1 MEKELLDQ
9 QVLAMYDVR
18 GIQSYIFKSNAA
30 KEIVGASAL
39 VEKIITE
46 GLQAYVRM
54 QENGA
59 AGEKSAE
66 QKTAKAWSRYMTD
79 WTRDD
84 PNAFLENPEV
94 EMQIM
99 FIGGGNAYVLFRHG
113 SECAKVNR
121 FLAKYLLDRT
131 YSLNLAVA
139 VVKRTESYA
148 DDYES
153 INNRLREI
161 KASMPLNMPIGALPF
176 MAADSI
182 TGAPL
187 THKDRDGNYY
197 STEASLKRAAFPKQ
211 EDEKIFDNMVTE
223 KGSSST
229 LAVFHIDGNSMG
241 NTIKTKMEGKTNYGE
256 AVKEMRNLSKQISGT
271 FRQTVDEMRAY
282 MDSLTPKI
290 RDTKDHKLYREII
303 VAGDDITFVCNAKL
317 AIPAVKFF
325 LENISKKGEFSACGG
340 IAFFNSHFPFSD
352 AYQIAEACCES
363 AKKRAKQA
371 ECKGTDNKIGNF
383 LDYQICTNIRASE
396 LDAYRDRHYM
406 VDGKSFIFRPY
417 YVPFEEDKWN
427 MNGKN
432 DCYNISKLIYWL
444 NYFAQ
449 GEKSQEEPMARSKA
463 KKLRDTIPMGVDEI
477 NSEISFL
484 ESRGYAEPKK
494 AVEEVKKTAG
504 GNDREAVMKEA
515 AIWYDALEIMDW
527 LIKEDE

>member
-1 MEKELLDQ
+1 
-9 QVLAMYDVR
+9 
-18 GIQSYIFKSNAA
+18 
-30 KEIVGASAL
+30 
-39 VEKIITE
+39 
-46 GLQAYVRM
+46 
-54 QENGA
+54 
-59 AGEKSAE
+59 
-66 QKTAKAWSRYMTD
+66 MTD

-148 DDYES
+148 DDYDL

-241 NTIKTKMEGKTNYGE
+241 NTIKT
-256 AVKEMRNLSKQISGT
+256 AFAR
-271 FRQTVDEMRAY
+271 
-282 MDSLTPKI
+282 SLG
-290 RDTKDHKLYREII
+290 RHE
-303 VAGDDITFVCNAKL
+303 AGDFGAFAQK
-317 AIPAVKFF
+317 AHFKP
-325 LENISKKGEFSACGG
+325 SAAHSGHAG
-340 IAFFNSHFPFSD
+340 N
-352 AYQIAEACCES
+352 Q
-363 AKKRAKQA
+363 
-371 ECKGTDNKIGNF
+371 IGNGITR
-383 LDYQICTNIRASE
+383 QIFG
-396 LDAYRDRHYM
+396 H
-406 VDGKSFIFRPY
+406 DGSSVCCGF
-417 YVPFEEDKWN
+417 VV
-427 MNGKN
+427 
-432 DCYNISKLIYWL
+432 
-444 NYFAQ
+444 A
-449 GEKSQEEPMARSKA
+449 
-463 KKLRDTIPMGVDEI
+463 
-477 NSEISFL
+477 
-484 ESRGYAEPKK
+484 
-494 AVEEVKKTAG
+494 
-504 GNDREAVMKEA
+504 
-515 AIWYDALEIMDW
+515 
-527 LIKEDE
+527 

>member
-1 MEKELLDQ
+1 MKEELMNQ

-39 VEKIITE
+39 VEKIITNGLREYVQAQKKNE
-46 GLQAYVRM
+46 GDKGIVDT
-54 QENGA
+54 EGA
-59 AGEKSAE
+59 TGI
-66 QKTAKAWSRYMTD
+66 SRYMTD
-79 WTRDD
+79 WKNDD
-84 PNAFLENPEV
+84 PAAFLKNPEV

-113 SECAKVNR
+113 SECKKVNH

-139 VVKRTESYA
+139 VVPKTDSYEN
-148 DDYES
+148 DYGA
-153 INNRLREI
+153 INDKMREI
-161 KASMPLNMPIGALPF
+161 KASMPLNMPMGALPF

-187 THKDRDGNYY
+187 TRKERDGNYY
-197 STEASLKRAAFPKQ
+197 STEAGLKRAAFPEQ

-223 KGSSST
+223 KGNSST
-229 LAVFHIDGNSMG
+229 LAVFHVDGNSMG
-241 NTIKTKMEGKTNYGE
+241 NKIRETMNGIKGYEDAIPKMRE
-256 AVKEMRNLSKQISGT
+256 LSLNISRQ
-271 FRQTVDEMRAY
+271 FRAAVDEMKAY
-282 MDSLTPKI
+282 MDSIAPRIK
-290 RDTKDHKLYREII
+290 DTKGHKLYREII

-325 LENISKKGEFSACGG
+325 LENIGKKGEFSACGG

-352 AYQIAEACCES
+352 AYQVAEACCES

-371 ECKGTDNKIGNF
+371 ECKGDNDKIGNF

-396 LDAYRDRHYM
+396 LEAYRDRHYT
-406 VDGKSFIFRPY
+406 VEGKTFIFRPY
-417 YVPFEEDKWN
+417 YVPFEKDDWN

-432 DCYNISKLIYWL
+432 DCYNISRLIYWL
-444 NYFAQ
+444 RYFT
-449 GEKSQEEPMARSKA
+449 QEEDAEDLADTSIARSKA
-463 KKLRDTIPMGVDEI
+463 KSLRDTIPMGETELK
-477 NSEISFL
+477 SELSFL
-484 ESRGYAEPKK
+484 KSRGYGKLKAEYEKD
-494 AVEEVKKTAG
+494 VRT
-504 GNDREAVMKEA
+504 A

-527 LIKEDE
+527 TIKGEEE